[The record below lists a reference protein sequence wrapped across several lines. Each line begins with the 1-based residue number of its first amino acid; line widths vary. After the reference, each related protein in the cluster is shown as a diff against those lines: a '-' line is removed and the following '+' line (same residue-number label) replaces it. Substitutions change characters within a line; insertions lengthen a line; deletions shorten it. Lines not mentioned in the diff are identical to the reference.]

1 MAYDAKLDWID
12 YDLNDPDNPSNIDAI
27 PKAQDLNRIEQGI
40 KDIDTNNTTAAN
52 VFKYNNFGGAL

>member
-1 MAYDAKLDWID
+1 MAYEAKTDWID
-12 YDLNDPDNPSNIDAI
+12 YDPENPLNTNAI

-40 KDIDTNNTTAAN
+40 KDIETNNTTAAN